1 MIIVLNGPLGIGKS
15 TLSEAL
21 MERLDASVMLDG
33 DQVVAVNP
41 APADE
46 LGYLHSTLALLV
58 KHHLAHGYRHFVIN
72 HIWHTAEELDG
83 LRRALGGLD
92 GDVRCFRLVLPF
104 AENLKRIRLRQS
116 ARAIDE
122 QDFEMQTVVEERA
135 VLEDESSTGLGEP
148 FDVSGTPEE
157 LVSALLIRL
166 GLGA

>member
-41 APADE
+41 PPADE
-46 LGYLHSTLALLV
+46 LRYLHSTLALLV

-72 HIWHTAEELDG
+72 HIWHTAAELDA
-83 LRRALGGLD
+83 LRQTLSDLD

-104 AENLKRIRLRQS
+104 DENLRRIRLRQS

-135 VLEDESSTGLGEP
+135 VLEGESNAGLGEP
-148 FDVSGTPEE
+148 FDVSGTPDE

-166 GLGA
+166 GLCA

>member
-41 APADE
+41 PPADE

-58 KHHLAHGYRHFVIN
+58 RHHLAHGYRHFVIN
-72 HIWHTAEELDG
+72 HIWHTAAELDA
-83 LRRALGGLD
+83 LRQALGELEGNVL
-92 GDVRCFRLVLPF
+92 CFRLVLPY
-104 AENLKRIRLRQS
+104 AENLRRIRLRQS

-135 VLEDESSTGLGEP
+135 VLEGESNAGLGEP
-148 FDVSGTPEE
+148 FDVSGTPDE

-166 GLGA
+166 GLCA